1 MPRVMQ
7 RMYRDSMA
15 MISGKDTGV
24 NPNMLRIAIQGL
36 GMQQA
41 TPTAIQQ
48 TPAAGVPKKVP

>member
-1 MPRVMQ
+1 
-7 RMYRDSMA
+7 MA